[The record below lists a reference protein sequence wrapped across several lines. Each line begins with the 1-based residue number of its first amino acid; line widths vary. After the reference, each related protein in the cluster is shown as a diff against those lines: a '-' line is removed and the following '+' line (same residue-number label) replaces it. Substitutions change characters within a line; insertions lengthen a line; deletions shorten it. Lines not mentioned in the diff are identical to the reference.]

1 MEGTVWHGF
10 ALVWDIG
17 HCGGGGGG
25 GGMVGTLGISTPGIS
40 R

>member
-10 ALVWDIG
+10 ALVWDTG
-17 HCGGGGGG
+17 CGRGCVWGG
-25 GGMVGTLGISTPGIS
+25 VGTLGISTPSIS